1 MKHKLELSQF
11 NITKILGDGAWVFNT
26 LTSAFIKI
34 SASVWQHIFDT
45 DDEHLLLTLRQQGFI
60 VDSHE
65 TEINK
70 YRYIYYN
77 KMFDR
82 RSLAVTIAPTMCCNF
97 GCGYCFEGT
106 HKTMPTM
113 KKPVEDAIVDYL
125 VKQSENKNIAI
136 NWFGG
141 EPLLAFGVIHS
152 VCSRL
157 NDAGVEFVSSM
168 VTNGSLLTADVAA
181 NLEPLH
187 LTHLQITLDGTAATH
202 DKRRFYKGGKPSFAD
217 IIANIHSLMS
227 LADVQLTI
235 QVGVDNTNP
244 SAYED
249 LYEYMQGEFNE
260 EMQSGRIAIG
270 CNNIQNRTGFD
281 RTGVC
286 MTDRQLFEKGAEAV
300 AEGRYP
306 ELMTKMPGKSL
317 PCMYRCGNQP
327 VIDPEGNIYRCL
339 EHLGKRK
346 MSIGNITDGKI
357 SFGKLA
363 DMTFFA
369 DPFDD
374 DECRHCAVLPVCGGG
389 CPNDIANCKDRSH
402 KTYCSIY
409 KNYLADMLPVLY
421 DRIKSK

>member
-1 MKHKLELSQF
+1 MELSQF

-270 CNNIQNRTGFD
+270 CNNI
-281 RTGVC
+281 
-286 MTDRQLFEKGAEAV
+286 
-300 AEGRYP
+300 
-306 ELMTKMPGKSL
+306 
-317 PCMYRCGNQP
+317 
-327 VIDPEGNIYRCL
+327 
-339 EHLGKRK
+339 
-346 MSIGNITDGKI
+346 
-357 SFGKLA
+357 
-363 DMTFFA
+363 
-369 DPFDD
+369 
-374 DECRHCAVLPVCGGG
+374 
-389 CPNDIANCKDRSH
+389 
-402 KTYCSIY
+402 
-409 KNYLADMLPVLY
+409 
-421 DRIKSK
+421 